1 MLIKNNKYYIY
12 IILFILFLD
21 FSSAFAQRKKKIHAK
36 GLSISLDKTPNEAL
50 NEAIKNAK
58 KNALNKAGITEQLF
72 VSSVLFERSNENKSE
87 NYFNE
92 ISSIE
97 SNANIVID
105 SIYKEE
111 RGFDKYGNMVI
122 SVDID
127 ATVFKYNKK
136 KDAAFF
142 FKIEGLKDI
151 YYKNES
157 LSFSFIPSHD
167 GFLTIFV
174 FNEKETILLYP
185 IKNIVQDYLSDKK
198 SYLFIKG
205 EKVFFPIH
213 DAYKPGYLIELDNIK
228 DEMSNL
234 IFVFTKNYIPWIES
248 KINRNAVLHWIYKIP
263 LNKREVEFRNILL
276 KHID

>member
-1 MLIKNNKYYIY
+1 MIIKNSKYHILFF
-12 IILFILFLD
+12 LFILFLN
-21 FSSAFAQRKKKIHAK
+21 FSSAFAQRKKIIHAK

-72 VSSVLFERSNENKSE
+72 VSTVLFERSNENKSE

-97 SNANIVID
+97 SNASIVID

-111 RGFDKYGNMVI
+111 RSFDKYGNMVI
-122 SVDID
+122 SVNID

-136 KDAAFF
+136 KDATFF
-142 FKIEGLKDI
+142 FKVEGLKDI
-151 YYKNES
+151 YYENES

-198 SYLFIKG
+198 NYLFIKG
-205 EKVFFPIH
+205 EKILFPIH
-213 DAYKPGYLIELDNIK
+213 DAYKPGYLIELDNNKNEI
-228 DEMSNL
+228 SNL
-234 IFVFTKNYIPWIES
+234 VFVFTKNYIPWIES
-248 KINRNAVLHWIYKIP
+248 EINRNTVLHWIYKIP
-263 LNKREVEFRNILL
+263 LNKREIEFRNVLI
-276 KHID
+276 KRFD